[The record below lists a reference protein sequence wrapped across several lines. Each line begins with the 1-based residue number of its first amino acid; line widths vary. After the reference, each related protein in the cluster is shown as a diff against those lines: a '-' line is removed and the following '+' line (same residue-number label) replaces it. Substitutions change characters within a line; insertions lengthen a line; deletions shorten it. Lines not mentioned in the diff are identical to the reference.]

1 MLNKSKLHTAIKPH
15 TFAAFNHSTLFI
27 QKMKKLLLS
36 LLVIPATMFVS
47 AQSKDGASVND
58 FRDIYWGSKLDSAY
72 RDGQKLEFIKDR
84 TLNVK
89 NAFVLKGDALNIG
102 NVRLNKLAYIFNDD
116 NRFYKVFAEGPK
128 EDFEQMKFIMKF
140 KFGEH
145 ANERTVDGVT
155 MYQWLVRDVTFTL
168 KQYEFLRFDIT
179 VESSWQDAEAY
190 KKNTNVKDF

>member
-1 MLNKSKLHTAIKPH
+1 
-15 TFAAFNHSTLFI
+15 
-27 QKMKKLLLS
+27 MKKLLLV
-36 LLVIPATMFVS
+36 LLVIPSVMFVA
-47 AQSKDGASVND
+47 AQSKEGASVTD

-84 TLNVK
+84 SLNVK
-89 NAFVLKGDALNIG
+89 NAFVLKGDPLNIG

-116 NRFYKVFAEGPK
+116 NRFYKVFCEGPK
-128 EDFEQMKFIMKF
+128 EDSEQMKFILKF

-145 ANERTVDGVT
+145 VNERTVDGVA

-168 KQYEFLRFDIT
+168 KQYEFLRFDLTI
-179 VESSWQDAEAY
+179 ESSWQDAEAY